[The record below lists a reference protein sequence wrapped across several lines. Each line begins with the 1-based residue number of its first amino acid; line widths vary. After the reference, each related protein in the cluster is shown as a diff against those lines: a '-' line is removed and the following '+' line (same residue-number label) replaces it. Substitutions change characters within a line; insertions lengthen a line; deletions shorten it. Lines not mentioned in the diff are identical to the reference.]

1 MNMRQLFTKKLG
13 GFTLIELLVVIAIIG
28 ILAGMLLPALAAA
41 REKARR
47 AQCMNNV
54 REIGKAIQ
62 MYSGDFGDR
71 TPAAGAGATTA
82 GGVTTN
88 LSLTSGYL
96 QYPKVLQCPSST
108 KAIGATWSTANDAT
122 NCSYAY
128 QGAGQDGTTNMIAMV
143 DPNDIVIWDE
153 GCGTS
158 VAGANA
164 NTKFAINSAWNT
176 TTASHKTGAGGNVLF
191 GDVHVA
197 WQAKIPTNA
206 NAGFLDPG
214 P

>member
-1 MNMRQLFTKKLG
+1 MRQFFTKKLG

-47 AQCMNNV
+47 AQCMNNA

-71 TPAAGAGATTA
+71 TPAGGSTYTT
-82 GGVTTN
+82 VTTN
-88 LSLTSGYL
+88 LSLTLNYL

-108 KAIGATWSTANDAT
+108 KSPGTTWATASDTT

-128 QGAGQDGTTNMIAMV
+128 QGAGPGGTNTMIAMV

-153 GCGTS
+153 GCGAST
-158 VAGANA
+158 AGANA
-164 NTKFAINSAWNT
+164 NSAFAINSAWNV

-191 GDVHVA
+191 GDMHVA
-197 WQAKIPTNA
+197 WLTKMPTNA
-206 NAGFLDPG
+206 FLGFIDPG

>member
-1 MNMRQLFTKKLG
+1 MRKFFTKKLG

-54 REIGKAIQ
+54 REIGKSIQ
-62 MYSGDFGDR
+62 MYSGDYGDR
-71 TPAAGAGATTA
+71 TPAS
-82 GGVTTN
+82 GGITGNPVVTN
-88 LSLTSGYL
+88 LALTSNYL

-108 KAIGATWSTANDAT
+108 KTPGASWATANDGT

-128 QGAGQDGTTNMIAMV
+128 QGAGQDGKTNMIAMA
-143 DPNDIVIWDE
+143 DPNDILIWDE
-153 GCGTS
+153 GCGASTK
-158 VAGANA
+158 GGNA
-164 NTKFAINSAWNT
+164 NTIFAVNSAWNV

-191 GDVHVA
+191 GDVHVT
-197 WQAKIPTNA
+197 WQTKIPTNA

>member
-1 MNMRQLFTKKLG
+1 MRKLFTKKLG

-47 AQCMNNV
+47 AQCMNNI
-54 REIGKAIQ
+54 REVGKAIQ

-71 TPAAGAGATTA
+71 TPAAGAAATTA
-82 GGVTTN
+82 AGVTTN

-108 KAIGATWSTANDAT
+108 KSAGASWGTANDAT
-122 NCSYAY
+122 NVSYAY
-128 QGAGQDGTTNMIAMV
+128 QGAGNLGTTNMIAMA
-143 DPNDIVIWDE
+143 DPNDIVVWDQNVQ
-153 GCGTS
+153 GT
-158 VAGANA
+158 VAGING
-164 NTKFAINSAWNT
+164 NTPGVFAVNSAWT
-176 TTASHKTGAGGNVLF
+176 TTSSHKGSGGNVLF

-197 WQAKIPTNA
+197 WQTKMPTNA
-206 NAGFLDPG
+206 SVGFLNPSY